1 VRIDEL
7 PAQLAVADIVVS
19 ATNSPHHLIE
29 RSELEMIMGQREVK
43 PLLLIDL
50 AVPRDIDPECREVEG
65 VSLYDVDEVQ
75 AIVEQ
80 NASGREAEA
89 RRANGILD
97 SELSRFERW
106 LGAQEVMPTVAAL
119 RERADSIVSQ
129 VLAENATR
137 WESLS
142 ATDRERVEQMARAIA
157 NRLLHEPTVR
167 IKGIADRED
176 AYLQVSALRELF
188 GLDAGTEPAAAEDAD
203 VTSLDERRRRNE
215 RG

>member
-1 VRIDEL
+1 
-7 PAQLAVADIVVS
+7 
-19 ATNSPHHLIE
+19 
-29 RSELEMIMGQREVK
+29 
-43 PLLLIDL
+43 
-50 AVPRDIDPECREVEG
+50 
-65 VSLYDVDEVQ
+65 
-75 AIVEQ
+75 
-80 NASGREAEA
+80 
-89 RRANGILD
+89 
-97 SELSRFERW
+97 
-106 LGAQEVMPTVAAL
+106 MPTVAAL

-129 VLAENATR
+129 VLAENAAR

-188 GLDAGTEPAAAEDAD
+188 GLDAGTEPAAAENAD
-203 VTSLDERRRRNE
+203 VTSLDERRRRSE

>member
-1 VRIDEL
+1 
-7 PAQLAVADIVVS
+7 
-19 ATNSPHHLIE
+19 
-29 RSELEMIMGQREVK
+29 
-43 PLLLIDL
+43 
-50 AVPRDIDPECREVEG
+50 
-65 VSLYDVDEVQ
+65 
-75 AIVEQ
+75 
-80 NASGREAEA
+80 
-89 RRANGILD
+89 
-97 SELSRFERW
+97 
-106 LGAQEVMPTVAAL
+106 MPTVTAL

-129 VLAENATR
+129 VVAENATR

-188 GLDAGTEPAAAEDAD
+188 GFDAGTEPEVSESAD
-203 VTSLDERRRRNE
+203 VASLDERRRRNE